1 MSQLNKYFKKE
12 LGLPL
17 IYHDY
22 ETYDWQSAKYGTI
35 VVDPKENNIG
45 IKLRYNV
52 DQRDPKDPFSTY
64 GPSWVALKIRGDETV
79 IVEESS
85 RMLVDKI
92 VYVKY
97 DMVEGKLYYTIN
109 GKSKVSDATRQNN
122 FVFEL
127 DKGEYIPG
135 NHHIKALIN
144 NTIECSPA
152 TRTLKELDSKHIVLN
167 STQLEQGCEIDVYYV
182 ERYDI
187 KNPVPRIFNQEAEPT
202 NPESGDFWIT
212 SHPSESMKQ
221 KLPLNIFIRYDYNSM
236 QLLVLI
242 KTISGSIIKINKNEV
257 EQVNQ
262 VVNRSWSTFRIP
274 IQYNEIFDLTVEGI
288 NDWYLNNSITKHIKT
303 TSKVDIALLKQEL
316 FKDTTTIYLQGD
328 PDCNFTIMSAV
339 DLSDIK
345 FTEYEAGKYKA
356 TLPRQ
361 LKSYFIDIVTRKA
374 DKLQTTI
381 KSILIRA
388 KDPVEIPLEI
398 TSKEIHLESLS
409 SQYANVTVTATY
421 DKEPHIVINSNYP
434 DGITLVN
441 KTSDTNKVYFNYRIN
456 LDNGQQYVSFI
467 ADDKKGNA
475 LSRVVSVRLPK
486 KKTKEIPQSYKFISG
501 ENITSNKGIL
511 GNGYYTLNGNKYIK
525 MYIVAL
531 ANSTLRLEN
540 LNEYNTAIIK
550 FIGRSTIDNQGY
562 RKYYYLIPCDPYFR
576 NQDGSLKDQ
585 TKYNLYI
592 PYIKFSVHI
601 EDPDAVDLD
610 YIASMPVYGIEESHL

>member
-1 MSQLNKYFKKE
+1 MSKLNDYFEKTI
-12 LGLPL
+12 GLPI

-22 ETYDWQSAKYGTI
+22 ETYDWNSAKFGTI

-152 TRTLKELDSKHIVLN
+152 TRTLKELDSKHIILN
-167 STQLEQGCEIDVYYV
+167 STQLEQGCEIDVYYI

-187 KNPVPRIFNQEAEPT
+187 KNPVPRIFNQETEPE

-221 KLPLNIFIRYDYNSM
+221 KLPLNLFVRYDYNSM
-236 QLLVLI
+236 QLLVLL
-242 KTISGSIIKINKNEV
+242 KTIIGSTIKINKDEV
-257 EQVNQ
+257 EHVNQ

-274 IQYNEIFDLTVEGI
+274 IQYNETFDVTVEGT
-288 NDWYLNNSITKHIKT
+288 NDWYLDNSVTKHIKT

-316 FKDTTTIYLQGD
+316 VKDTSTIYLQGD
-328 PDCNFTIMSAV
+328 SKCNFMIMSAV

-345 FTEYEAGKYKA
+345 FTEYEEGKYKA

-361 LKSYFIDIVTRKA
+361 LKSYFIDIVSRKA

-398 TSKEIHLESLS
+398 TNKEIKLESLS

-421 DKEPHIVINSNYP
+421 NKEPHMIINSNYP

-441 KTSDTNKVYFNYRIN
+441 KAINNDKVNFNYRIN
-456 LDNGQQYVSFI
+456 LDNGQQYLSFI
-467 ADDKKGNA
+467 ADDKNGNA

-486 KKTKEIPQSYKFISG
+486 RKTKNIPEEYGFIEKDTISG
-501 ENITSNKGIL
+501 AIPANK
-511 GNGYYTLNGNKYIK
+511 YYTLNGKKYVK
-525 MYIVAL
+525 MYIIAL
-531 ANSTLRLEN
+531 NNSTLRLEN
-540 LNEYNTAIIK
+540 LNEYNTATIK
-550 FIGRSTIDNQGY
+550 FIGRSTVNSYGY
-562 RKYYYLIPCDPYFR
+562 RKYNYLIPCDTIPR
-576 NQDGSLKDQ
+576 NLDGTPKDQ
-585 TKYNLYI
+585 TNWYLDT
-592 PYIKFSVHI
+592 PYVKFSVHI
-601 EDPDAVDLD
+601 EDPYAVDLN
-610 YIASMPVYGIEESHL
+610 YIVNSPILGSHL

>member
-1 MSQLNKYFKKE
+1 MSKLNKYFEKE

-187 KNPVPRIFNQEAEPT
+187 KNPVPRIFNQKAEPE

-242 KTISGSIIKINKNEV
+242 KTISGSTIKINKNEA

-274 IQYNEIFDLTVEGI
+274 IQYNEIFNLTVEGI
-288 NDWYLNNSITKHIKT
+288 NDWYLDNSITKHIVT
-303 TSKVDIALLKQEL
+303 TSKVDIALSKQTL
-316 FKDTTTIYLQGD
+316 TNDNTIIYLQGHAH
-328 PDCNFTIMSAV
+328 CNFNIISAV
-339 DLSDIK
+339 DTSDIK
-345 FTEYEAGKYKA
+345 FLEYEEGKYRVI
-356 TLPRQ
+356 LPRQ
-361 LKSYFIDIVTRKA
+361 LKSYFIDIVARKVN
-374 DKLQTTI
+374 KLQTTI

-398 TSKEIHLESLS
+398 TSKEIHLESLA

-421 DKEPHIVINSNYP
+421 HKEPHMVINSNYP

-441 KTSDTNKVYFNYRIN
+441 KVINNDKVNFNYHIN
-456 LDNGQQYVSFI
+456 LDNGQQYLSFI
-467 ADDKKGNA
+467 VDDKEGNA
-475 LSRVVSVRLPK
+475 LSRVISTRLPRK
-486 KKTKEIPQSYKFISG
+486 KIKEISEECDFIEANNYG
-501 ENITSNKGIL
+501 IIPANK
-511 GNGYYTLNGNKYIK
+511 YYILNGSKYVK
-525 MYIVAL
+525 MYVKAL
-531 ANSTLRLEN
+531 ANSTLKLQN
-540 LNEYNTAIIK
+540 LNEYNTATIK
-550 FIGRSTIDNQGY
+550 FIGRSVVDSHGC
-562 RKYYYLIPCDPYFR
+562 RKYNYLIPCDTIFR
-576 NQDGSLKDQ
+576 NSDGTPKDQ
-585 TKYNLYI
+585 STWNLSM
-592 PYIKFSVHI
+592 PYVKFNVHI

-610 YIASMPVYGIEESHL
+610 YVVNKSIIGDHI

>member
-1 MSQLNKYFKKE
+1 MSKLNDYFEKTI
-12 LGLPL
+12 GLPI

-22 ETYDWQSAKYGTI
+22 ETYDWNSAKFGTI

-79 IVEESS
+79 IVEEYS

-97 DMVEGKLYYTIN
+97 DMAEGKLYYTIN
-109 GKSKVSDATRQNN
+109 GKGKVSDATRQNN
-122 FVFEL
+122 FIFEL

-152 TRTLKELDSKHIVLN
+152 TKTLKELDSKHIVLN

-187 KNPVPRIFNQEAEPT
+187 KNPVPRIFNQEAEPE

-221 KLPLNIFIRYDYNSM
+221 KLPLNLFVRYDYNSM
-236 QLLVLI
+236 QLLVLL
-242 KTISGSIIKINKNEV
+242 KTIIGSTIKINKDEV
-257 EQVNQ
+257 EHVNQ

-274 IQYNEIFDLTVEGI
+274 IQYNEIFDVTVEGT
-288 NDWYLNNSITKHIKT
+288 NDWYLDNSVTKHIKT
-303 TSKVDIALLKQEL
+303 TSKVNIALLKQEL
-316 FKDTTTIYLQGD
+316 VKDTSTIYLQGD
-328 PDCNFTIMSAV
+328 SKCNFMIMSAV

-345 FTEYEAGKYKA
+345 FTEYEEGKYKA

-361 LKSYFIDIVTRKA
+361 LKSYFIDIIARKA
-374 DKLQTTI
+374 DKLQTAI
-381 KSILIRA
+381 KSILIKA

-421 DKEPHIVINSNYP
+421 NKEPHIIINSNYP

-441 KTSDTNKVYFNYRIN
+441 KVINNDKVNFNYRIN
-456 LDNGQQYVSFI
+456 LDSGQQYLSFI
-467 ADDKKGNA
+467 ADDKNGNA
-475 LSRVVSVRLPK
+475 LSRVVSTRLPK
-486 KKTKEIPQSYKFISG
+486 KKTKEIPQDYSFIEKDIASDS
-501 ENITSNKGIL
+501 IPANK
-511 GNGYYTLNGNKYIK
+511 YYILNGNKYVK
-525 MYIVAL
+525 MYVIAL
-531 ANSTLRLEN
+531 SNSTLRLEN
-540 LNEYNTAIIK
+540 LNEYNTANIK
-550 FIGRSTIDNQGY
+550 FIGRSIVDSNGC
-562 RKYYYLIPCDPYFR
+562 RKYNYLIPCDTLLR
-576 NQDGSLKDQ
+576 NSDGTPADQ
-585 TKYNLYI
+585 TNWYLDT
-592 PYIKFSVHI
+592 PYVKFSVHI
-601 EDPDAVDLD
+601 EDPDAVDLN
-610 YIASMPVYGIEESHL
+610 YIVNSPILGSHL

>member
-1 MSQLNKYFKKE
+1 MSELNKYFEKE

-187 KNPVPRIFNQEAEPT
+187 KNPVPRIFNQEAKPE

-212 SHPSESMKQ
+212 SYPSESMKQ

-242 KTISGSIIKINKNEV
+242 KTISGSTIKISKNKA

-274 IQYNEIFDLTVEGI
+274 IQYNETFDLTVEGI
-288 NDWYLNNSITKHIKT
+288 NDWYLNNSITKSIKT

-316 FKDTTTIYLQGD
+316 IKDTTTIYLQGD

-345 FTEYEAGKYKA
+345 FAEYEEGKYKV

-361 LKSYFIDIVTRKA
+361 LKSYFIDIVSRKA

-398 TSKEIHLESLS
+398 TSKEIHLESLIN
-409 SQYANVTVTATY
+409 QYANVTVTATY
-421 DKEPHIVINSNYP
+421 DKEPHMVINSNYP

-441 KTSDTNKVYFNYRIN
+441 KVINNDKVNFNYRIN
-456 LDNGQQYVSFI
+456 LDNGQQYLSFI
-467 ADDKKGNA
+467 ADDKNGNA
-475 LSRVVSVRLPK
+475 LSRVISTRLPK
-486 KKTKEIPQSYKFISG
+486 KKTKEIPQDYSFIEKDIASG
-501 ENITSNKGIL
+501 SIPTNK
-511 GNGYYTLNGNKYIK
+511 YYILNGNKYVK
-525 MYIVAL
+525 MYVIAL
-531 ANSTLRLEN
+531 SNSTLRLEN
-540 LNEYNTAIIK
+540 LNEYNTANIK
-550 FIGRSTIDNQGY
+550 FIGRSIVDSNGY
-562 RKYYYLIPCDPYFR
+562 RKYNYLIPCDTISR
-576 NQDGSLKDQ
+576 NPDGTPQDQ
-585 TKYNLYI
+585 TNFYLDT
-592 PYIKFSVHI
+592 PYVKFSVHI

-610 YIASMPVYGIEESHL
+610 YVAISSILGSHL

>member
-1 MSQLNKYFKKE
+1 MSKLNKYFEKE

-35 VVDPKENNIG
+35 IVDPKENNIG

-109 GKSKVSDATRQNN
+109 GKDKVSDATRQNN

-187 KNPVPRIFNQEAEPT
+187 KNPVPRIFNQEVEPE

-236 QLLVLI
+236 QLLVLL
-242 KTISGSIIKINKNEV
+242 KTIIGSTIKINKDEV
-257 EQVNQ
+257 EHVNQ

-274 IQYNEIFDLTVEGI
+274 IQYNEIFDLTVEGA
-288 NDWYLNNSITKHIKT
+288 NDWYLDNSVTKHIKT
-303 TSKVDIALLKQEL
+303 TSKVDIALSRQTLTN
-316 FKDTTTIYLQGD
+316 DNTIMYLQGD
-328 PDCNFTIMSAV
+328 AQCNFNIMSAI
-339 DLSDIK
+339 DTSDIK
-345 FTEYEAGKYKA
+345 FLEYEEGKYRVI
-356 TLPRQ
+356 LPRQ
-361 LKSYFIDIVTRKA
+361 LKSYFIDIVARKVN
-374 DKLQTTI
+374 KLQTTI

-398 TSKEIHLESLS
+398 TNKEAHFESLS

-421 DKEPHIVINSNYP
+421 DKEPHMVINSNYP

-441 KTSDTNKVYFNYRIN
+441 KVINNDKVNFNYRIN
-456 LDNGQQYVSFI
+456 LDSGQQYLSFI
-467 ADDKKGNA
+467 ADDKNGNA
-475 LSRVVSVRLPK
+475 LSRVVSTRLPK
-486 KKTKEIPQSYKFISG
+486 RKTKQISQEYDFIEKETASGTIPA
-501 ENITSNKGIL
+501 NK
-511 GNGYYTLNGNKYIK
+511 YYILNGNKYVK
-525 MYIVAL
+525 MYVVAL
-531 ANSTLRLEN
+531 ANSTLKLQN
-540 LNEYNTAIIK
+540 LNEYNTATIK
-550 FIGRSTIDNQGY
+550 FIGRSTVNSNGY
-562 RKYYYLIPCDPYFR
+562 RKYNYLIPCDTILRNSNGAPIDPTNFYLDTPYV
-576 NQDGSLKDQ
+576 
-585 TKYNLYI
+585 
-592 PYIKFSVHI
+592 KFSVHI

-610 YIASMPVYGIEESHL
+610 YIVNSPLLGSHL

>member
-1 MSQLNKYFKKE
+1 MSQLNKYFEKE

-52 DQRDPKDPFSTY
+52 DQRDLKDPFSTY

-127 DKGEYIPG
+127 DKGKYIPG

-144 NTIECSPA
+144 NTIECSSA
-152 TRTLKELDSKHIVLN
+152 TRTLKELDSKHIILN
-167 STQLEQGCEIDVYYV
+167 STQLEQGCEIDVYYI

-187 KNPVPRIFNQEAEPT
+187 KNLVPRIFNQEAEPE

-221 KLPLNIFIRYDYNSM
+221 KLPLNLFVRYDYNSM
-236 QLLVLI
+236 QLLVLL
-242 KTISGSIIKINKNEV
+242 KTIIGSTIKINKNEV
-257 EQVNQ
+257 EHVNQ

-274 IQYNEIFDLTVEGI
+274 IQYNETFDLTVEGI
-288 NDWYLNNSITKHIKT
+288 NDWYLNNSITKSIKT

-316 FKDTTTIYLQGD
+316 VKDTSTIYLQGD
-328 PDCNFTIMSAV
+328 SKCNFMIMSAV

-345 FTEYEAGKYKA
+345 FTEYEEGKYKA

-361 LKSYFIDIVTRKA
+361 LKSYFIDIVARKA

-398 TSKEIHLESLS
+398 TNKEIKLESLT
-409 SQYANVTVTATY
+409 SQYANITVTATY
-421 DKEPHIVINSNYP
+421 DKEPHIIVNSNYP

-441 KTSDTNKVYFNYRIN
+441 KAINNDKVNFNYRIN
-456 LDNGQQYVSFI
+456 LDNGQQYISFI
-467 ADDKKGNA
+467 ADDKNGNA

-486 KKTKEIPQSYKFISG
+486 RKTKNIPEEYGFI
-501 ENITSNKGIL
+501 EKDTTSSTIPANK
-511 GNGYYTLNGNKYIK
+511 YYTLNGKKYVK
-525 MYIVAL
+525 MYIIAL
-531 ANSTLRLEN
+531 NNSTLRLEN
-540 LNEYNTAIIK
+540 LNEYNTATIK
-550 FIGRSTIDNQGY
+550 FIGRSTVNSYGY
-562 RKYYYLIPCDPYFR
+562 RKYNYLIPCDTIFR
-576 NQDGSLKDQ
+576 NSDGTPKDQ
-585 TKYNLYI
+585 STWNLSM
-592 PYIKFSVHI
+592 PYVKFNVHI

-610 YIASMPVYGIEESHL
+610 YVVNKSIIGDYI

>member
-1 MSQLNKYFKKE
+1 MSELNKYFEKE

-17 IYHDY
+17 TYHNY

-64 GPSWVALKIRGDETV
+64 GPSWVALKIHGDGTV

-109 GKSKVSDATRQNN
+109 GKDKVSDATRQNN

-167 STQLEQGCEIDVYYV
+167 STQLEQGCEIDVYYI

-187 KNPVPRIFNQEAEPT
+187 KNPVPRIFNQEVEPE

-242 KTISGSIIKINKNEV
+242 KTISGSTIKINKNEA

-288 NDWYLNNSITKHIKT
+288 NDWYLDNSVTKHIVT
-303 TSKVDIALLKQEL
+303 TSKVDIALSKQTL
-316 FKDTTTIYLQGD
+316 TNDNTIIYLQGD
-328 PDCNFTIMSAV
+328 AHCNFNIISAV
-339 DLSDIK
+339 DTSDIK
-345 FTEYEAGKYKA
+345 FLEYEEGEYRVI
-356 TLPRQ
+356 LPRQ
-361 LKSYFIDIVTRKA
+361 LKSYFIDIVARKVN
-374 DKLQTTI
+374 KLQTTI

-421 DKEPHIVINSNYP
+421 DKEPHIMVNSNYP

-441 KTSDTNKVYFNYRIN
+441 KAINNDKVNFNYRIN
-456 LDNGQQYVSFI
+456 LDNGQQYLSFI
-467 ADDKKGNA
+467 VDDKEGNA
-475 LSRVVSVRLPK
+475 LSRVISTRLPK
-486 KKTKEIPQSYKFISG
+486 KKTKKIPQDYSFIEKDIASG
-501 ENITSNKGIL
+501 SIPANK
-511 GNGYYTLNGNKYIK
+511 YYILNGNKYVK
-525 MYIVAL
+525 MYVIAL
-531 ANSTLRLEN
+531 NNSTLRLEN
-540 LNEYNTAIIK
+540 LNEYNTANIK
-550 FIGRSTIDNQGY
+550 FIGRSIVDSNGY
-562 RKYYYLIPCDPYFR
+562 RKYNYLIPCDTISR
-576 NQDGSLKDQ
+576 NPDGTPQDQ
-585 TKYNLYI
+585 TNFYLDT
-592 PYIKFSVHI
+592 PYVKFSVHI

-610 YIASMPVYGIEESHL
+610 YVAISSILGSHL

>member
-109 GKSKVSDATRQNN
+109 GKDKVSDATRQNN

-187 KNPVPRIFNQEAEPT
+187 KNPVPRIFNQEAEPE

-236 QLLVLI
+236 QLLALI
-242 KTISGSIIKINKNEV
+242 KTIPGSIIKINKGAAEY
-257 EQVNQ
+257 VNQ
-262 VVNRSWSTFRIP
+262 IVNRSWSTFRIP
-274 IQYNEIFDLTVEGI
+274 IQYNETFDVTVEGT
-288 NDWYLNNSITKHIKT
+288 NDWYLDNSITKHIVT

-316 FKDTTTIYLQGD
+316 IKDTTTIYLQGD
-328 PDCNFTIMSAV
+328 SKCNFTIMSAV

-345 FTEYEAGKYKA
+345 FTEYEEGKYKA
-356 TLPRQ
+356 VLPRQ
-361 LKSYFIDIVTRKA
+361 LKSYFIDIVARKA

-381 KSILIRA
+381 KNVLVRA

-398 TSKEIHLESLS
+398 TTKEIKLESLS

-421 DKEPHIVINSNYP
+421 NKEPHMIINSNYP

-441 KTSDTNKVYFNYRIN
+441 KAINNDKVNFNYRIN
-456 LDNGQQYVSFI
+456 LDNGQQYLSFI
-467 ADDKKGNA
+467 ADDKNGNA

-486 KKTKEIPQSYKFISG
+486 RKTKNIPEEYGFIEKDIASG
-501 ENITSNKGIL
+501 SIPANK
-511 GNGYYTLNGNKYIK
+511 YYILNGNKYVK
-525 MYIVAL
+525 MYVIAL
-531 ANSTLRLEN
+531 NNSTLRLEN
-540 LNEYNTAIIK
+540 LNEYNTTTIK
-550 FIGRSTIDNQGY
+550 FIGRSAIDNQGY

-576 NQDGSLKDQ
+576 NQNGSLKDQ
-585 TKYNLYI
+585 TKYNLYT

>member
-1 MSQLNKYFKKE
+1 MSKLNDYFEKTI
-12 LGLPL
+12 GLPI

-22 ETYDWQSAKYGTI
+22 ETYDWNSAKYGTI

-109 GKSKVSDATRQNN
+109 GKSKVSNVTRQNN

-127 DKGEYIPG
+127 DKGEYIPS
-135 NHHIKALIN
+135 NYHIKALIN

-152 TRTLKELDSKHIVLN
+152 TKTLKELDSKHIVLN
-167 STQLEQGCEIDVYYV
+167 STQLEQGCEIDVYYI

-187 KNPVPRIFNQEAEPT
+187 KNPVPRIFNQETEPE

-221 KLPLNIFIRYDYNSM
+221 KLPLNLFVRYDYNSM
-236 QLLVLI
+236 QLLVLL
-242 KTISGSIIKINKNEV
+242 KTIIGSTIKINKDEV
-257 EQVNQ
+257 EHVNQ

-274 IQYNEIFDLTVEGI
+274 IQYNETFDVTVEGT
-288 NDWYLNNSITKHIKT
+288 NDWYLDNSVTKHIKT

-316 FKDTTTIYLQGD
+316 VKDTSTIYLQGD
-328 PDCNFTIMSAV
+328 SKCNFMIMSAV

-345 FTEYEAGKYKA
+345 FTEYEEGKYKA

-361 LKSYFIDIVTRKA
+361 LKSYFIDIVSRKA

-421 DKEPHIVINSNYP
+421 DKEPHMVINSNYP

-441 KTSDTNKVYFNYRIN
+441 KVINNDKVNFNYRIN
-456 LDNGQQYVSFI
+456 LDNGHQYLSFI
-467 ADDKKGNA
+467 ADDKNGNA

-486 KKTKEIPQSYKFISG
+486 RKTKNISEEYGFIEKDTTSGAIPA
-501 ENITSNKGIL
+501 NK
-511 GNGYYTLNGNKYIK
+511 YYTLNGKKYVK
-525 MYIVAL
+525 MYIIAL
-531 ANSTLRLEN
+531 NNSTLRLEN
-540 LNEYNTAIIK
+540 LNEYNTATIK
-550 FIGRSTIDNQGY
+550 FIGRSTVNSYGY
-562 RKYYYLIPCDPYFR
+562 RKYNYLIPCDTIPR
-576 NQDGSLKDQ
+576 NLDGTPQDQ
-585 TKYNLYI
+585 TNWYLDT
-592 PYIKFSVHI
+592 PYVKFSVHI
-601 EDPDAVDLD
+601 EDPDAVDLN
-610 YIASMPVYGIEESHL
+610 YIVNSPILWSHL

>member
-1 MSQLNKYFKKE
+1 MSKLNDYFEKTI
-12 LGLPL
+12 GLPI

-22 ETYDWQSAKYGTI
+22 ETYDWNSAKFGTI

-167 STQLEQGCEIDVYYV
+167 STQLEQGCEIDVYYI

-187 KNPVPRIFNQEAEPT
+187 KNPVPRIFNQETEPE

-221 KLPLNIFIRYDYNSM
+221 KLPLNLFVRYDYNSM
-236 QLLVLI
+236 QLLVLL
-242 KTISGSIIKINKNEV
+242 KTIIGSTIKINKDEV
-257 EQVNQ
+257 EHVNQ

-274 IQYNEIFDLTVEGI
+274 IQYNETFDVTVEGT
-288 NDWYLNNSITKHIKT
+288 NDWYLDNSVTKHIKT

-316 FKDTTTIYLQGD
+316 VKDTSTIYLQGD
-328 PDCNFTIMSAV
+328 SKCNFMIMSAI

-345 FTEYEAGKYKA
+345 FTEYEEGKYKA

-361 LKSYFIDIVTRKA
+361 LKSYFIDIVSRKA

-398 TSKEIHLESLS
+398 TNKEIKLESLS

-421 DKEPHIVINSNYP
+421 NKEPHMIINSNYP

-441 KTSDTNKVYFNYRIN
+441 KAINNDKVNFNYRIN
-456 LDNGQQYVSFI
+456 LDNGQQYLSFI
-467 ADDKKGNA
+467 ADDKNGNA

-486 KKTKEIPQSYKFISG
+486 RKTKNIPEEYGFIEKDTISG
-501 ENITSNKGIL
+501 AIPANK
-511 GNGYYTLNGNKYIK
+511 YYTLNGKKYVK
-525 MYIVAL
+525 MYIIAL
-531 ANSTLRLEN
+531 NNSTLRLEN
-540 LNEYNTAIIK
+540 LNEYNTATIK
-550 FIGRSTIDNQGY
+550 FIGRSTVNSYGY
-562 RKYYYLIPCDPYFR
+562 RKYNYLIPCDTIPR
-576 NQDGSLKDQ
+576 NLDGTPQDQ
-585 TKYNLYI
+585 TNWYLDT
-592 PYIKFSVHI
+592 PYVKFSVHI
-601 EDPDAVDLD
+601 EDPDAVDLN
-610 YIASMPVYGIEESHL
+610 YIVNSPILGSHL

>member
-1 MSQLNKYFKKE
+1 MSKLNDYFEKTI
-12 LGLPL
+12 GLPI

-22 ETYDWQSAKYGTI
+22 ETYDWNSAKYGTI

-64 GPSWVALKIRGDETV
+64 GPSWVALKIRGDETI

-109 GKSKVSDATRQNN
+109 GKSKVSNATRQNN

-135 NHHIKALIN
+135 NYHIKALIN

-152 TRTLKELDSKHIVLN
+152 TKTLKELDSKHIVLN
-167 STQLEQGCEIDVYYV
+167 STQLEQGCEIDVYYI

-187 KNPVPRIFNQEAEPT
+187 KNPVPRIFNQEAEPE

-212 SHPSESMKQ
+212 SHPSESIKQ
-221 KLPLNIFIRYDYNSM
+221 KLPLNLFVRYDYNSM
-236 QLLVLI
+236 QLLVLL
-242 KTISGSIIKINKNEV
+242 KTIIGSTIKINKDEV
-257 EQVNQ
+257 EHVNQ

-274 IQYNEIFDLTVEGI
+274 IQYNETFDVTVEGT
-288 NDWYLNNSITKHIKT
+288 NDWYLDNSVTKHIKT

-316 FKDTTTIYLQGD
+316 VKDTSTIYLQGD
-328 PDCNFTIMSAV
+328 SKCNFMIMSAV

-345 FTEYEAGKYKA
+345 FTEYEEGKYKA

-361 LKSYFIDIVTRKA
+361 LKSYFIDIVSRKA

-398 TSKEIHLESLS
+398 TNKEIKLESLS

-421 DKEPHIVINSNYP
+421 DKEPHMVINSNYP

-441 KTSDTNKVYFNYRIN
+441 KTINNNKANFNYRIN
-456 LDNGQQYVSFI
+456 LDNGMQYLSFI
-467 ADDKKGNA
+467 ADDKEGNA

-486 KKTKEIPQSYKFISG
+486 RKNKNIPEEYGFI
-501 ENITSNKGIL
+501 EKDITSGAIPANK
-511 GNGYYTLNGNKYIK
+511 YYTLNGKKYVK
-525 MYIVAL
+525 MYIIAL
-531 ANSTLRLEN
+531 NNSMLRLEN
-540 LNEYNTAIIK
+540 LNEYNTATIK
-550 FIGRSTIDNQGY
+550 FIGRSTVNSYGY
-562 RKYYYLIPCDPYFR
+562 RKYNYLIPCDTIPR
-576 NQDGSLKDQ
+576 NLDGTPQDQ
-585 TKYNLYI
+585 TNWYLDT
-592 PYIKFSVHI
+592 PYVKFSVHI
-601 EDPDAVDLD
+601 EDPDAVDLN
-610 YIASMPVYGIEESHL
+610 YIVNSPILGSHL

>member
-1 MSQLNKYFKKE
+1 MSKLNDYFEKTI
-12 LGLPL
+12 GLPI

-22 ETYDWQSAKYGTI
+22 ETYDWNSAKFGTI

-167 STQLEQGCEIDVYYV
+167 STQLEQGCEINVYYI

-187 KNPVPRIFNQEAEPT
+187 KNPVPRIFNQEAEPE

-221 KLPLNIFIRYDYNSM
+221 KLPLNLFVRYDYNSM
-236 QLLVLI
+236 QLLVLL
-242 KTISGSIIKINKNEV
+242 KTIIGSTIKINKDEV
-257 EQVNQ
+257 EHVNQ

-274 IQYNEIFDLTVEGI
+274 IQYNETFDITVEST
-288 NDWYLNNSITKHIKT
+288 NDWYLDNSVTKHIKT

-316 FKDTTTIYLQGD
+316 SKDATTIYLQGD
-328 PDCNFTIMSAV
+328 SKCNFMIMSAV

-345 FTEYEAGKYKA
+345 FAEYEEGKYKA

-361 LKSYFIDIVTRKA
+361 LKSYFIDIVSRKA

-398 TSKEIHLESLS
+398 TNKEIKLESLA
-409 SQYANVTVTATY
+409 SQYANITVTATY
-421 DKEPHIVINSNYP
+421 NKEPHMIINSNYP

-441 KTSDTNKVYFNYRIN
+441 KAINNDKVNFNYRIN
-456 LDNGQQYVSFI
+456 LDNGQQYLSFI
-467 ADDKKGNA
+467 ADDKNGNA

-486 KKTKEIPQSYKFISG
+486 RKTKNIPEEYGFIEKDTTSG
-501 ENITSNKGIL
+501 AISANK
-511 GNGYYTLNGNKYIK
+511 YYTLNGKKYVK
-525 MYIVAL
+525 MYIIAL
-531 ANSTLRLEN
+531 NNSTLRLEN
-540 LNEYNTAIIK
+540 LNEYNTATIK
-550 FIGRSTIDNQGY
+550 FIGRSTVNSYGY
-562 RKYYYLIPCDPYFR
+562 RKYNYLIPCDTIPR
-576 NQDGSLKDQ
+576 NLDGTPQDQ
-585 TKYNLYI
+585 TNWYLDT
-592 PYIKFSVHI
+592 PYVKFSVHI
-601 EDPDAVDLD
+601 EDPDAVDLN
-610 YIASMPVYGIEESHL
+610 YIVNSPILWSHL

>member
-1 MSQLNKYFKKE
+1 MSKLNDYFEKTI
-12 LGLPL
+12 GLPI

-22 ETYDWQSAKYGTI
+22 ETYDWNSAKYGTI

-52 DQRDPKDPFSTY
+52 DQRDLKDPFSTY
-64 GPSWVALKIRGDETV
+64 GPSWIALKIRGDETI

-167 STQLEQGCEIDVYYV
+167 STQLEQGCEIDVYYI

-187 KNPVPRIFNQEAEPT
+187 KNPVPRIFNQEAEPE

-221 KLPLNIFIRYDYNSM
+221 KLPLNLFVRYDYNSM
-236 QLLVLI
+236 QLLVLL
-242 KTISGSIIKINKNEV
+242 KTIIGSTIKINKDEI
-257 EQVNQ
+257 EHVNQ

-274 IQYNEIFDLTVEGI
+274 IQYNETFDVTVEGT
-288 NDWYLNNSITKHIKT
+288 NDWYLDNSVTKHIKT

-316 FKDTTTIYLQGD
+316 VKDTSTIYLQGD
-328 PDCNFTIMSAV
+328 SKCNFTIMSAV
-339 DLSDIK
+339 DLSNIK

-361 LKSYFIDIVTRKA
+361 LKSYFIDIVARKA

-398 TSKEIHLESLS
+398 TNKEIKLESLS

-421 DKEPHIVINSNYP
+421 DKEPHMVINSNYP

-441 KTSDTNKVYFNYRIN
+441 KTINNNKANFNYRIN
-456 LDNGQQYVSFI
+456 LDNGQQYLSFI
-467 ADDKKGNA
+467 ADDKNGNA

-486 KKTKEIPQSYKFISG
+486 RKTKNIPEEYGFIEKDTTSG
-501 ENITSNKGIL
+501 VIPANK
-511 GNGYYTLNGNKYIK
+511 YYTLNGKKYVK
-525 MYIVAL
+525 MYIIAL
-531 ANSTLRLEN
+531 NNSTLRLEN
-540 LNEYNTAIIK
+540 LNEYNTATIK
-550 FIGRSTIDNQGY
+550 FIGRSTVNSYGY
-562 RKYYYLIPCDPYFR
+562 RKYNYLIPCDTIPR
-576 NQDGSLKDQ
+576 NLDGTPQDQ
-585 TKYNLYI
+585 TNWYLDT
-592 PYIKFSVHI
+592 PYVKFSVHI
-601 EDPDAVDLD
+601 EDPDAVDLN
-610 YIASMPVYGIEESHL
+610 YIVNSPILGSHL

>member
-1 MSQLNKYFKKE
+1 MSKLNKYFEKE

-64 GPSWVALKIRGDETV
+64 GPSWVALKIRSDETV

-97 DMVEGKLYYTIN
+97 DMIEGKLYYTIN
-109 GKSKVSDATRQNN
+109 GKNKVSDATRQNN

-167 STQLEQGCEIDVYYV
+167 STQLEQGCEIDVYYI

-187 KNPVPRIFNQEAEPT
+187 KNPVPRIFNQEAEPE
-202 NPESGDFWIT
+202 NPESGDFWIM

-221 KLPLNIFIRYDYNSM
+221 KLPLNLFVRYDYNSM
-236 QLLVLI
+236 QLLVLL
-242 KTISGSIIKINKNEV
+242 KTIIGSTIKINKDEV
-257 EQVNQ
+257 EHVNQ

-274 IQYNEIFDLTVEGI
+274 IQYNETFDLTVEGI
-288 NDWYLNNSITKHIKT
+288 NDWYLNNSITKSIKT

-316 FKDTTTIYLQGD
+316 SKDATTIYLQGD
-328 PDCNFTIMSAV
+328 SKCNFMIMSAV

-345 FTEYEAGKYKA
+345 FTEYEEGKYKA

-361 LKSYFIDIVTRKA
+361 LKSYFIDIVSRKA
-374 DKLQTTI
+374 DKLQTAI

-398 TSKEIHLESLS
+398 TNKEIKLESLS

-421 DKEPHIVINSNYP
+421 NKEPHMIINSNYP
-434 DGITLVN
+434 DGIALVN
-441 KTSDTNKVYFNYRIN
+441 KVINNDKVNFNYRIN
-456 LDNGQQYVSFI
+456 LDNGQQYLSFI
-467 ADDKKGNA
+467 ADDKNGNA

-486 KKTKEIPQSYKFISG
+486 RKTKNIPEEYGFIEKDTTSG
-501 ENITSNKGIL
+501 AIPANK
-511 GNGYYTLNGNKYIK
+511 YYTLNGKKYVK
-525 MYIVAL
+525 MYVIAL
-531 ANSTLRLEN
+531 NNSTLRLEN
-540 LNEYNTAIIK
+540 LNEYNTANIK
-550 FIGRSTIDNQGY
+550 FIGRSIVNSNGY
-562 RKYYYLIPCDPYFR
+562 RKYNYLIPCDTISR
-576 NQDGSLKDQ
+576 NPDGTPQDQ
-585 TKYNLYI
+585 TNFYLDT
-592 PYIKFSVHI
+592 PYVKFSVHI
-601 EDPDAVDLD
+601 EDSDAVDLD
-610 YIASMPVYGIEESHL
+610 YVAISSILGSYL

>member
-1 MSQLNKYFKKE
+1 MSKLNDYFEKTI
-12 LGLPL
+12 GLPI

-22 ETYDWQSAKYGTI
+22 ETYDWNSAKFGTI

-92 VYVKY
+92 VYIKY

-167 STQLEQGCEIDVYYV
+167 STQLEQGCEIDVYYI

-187 KNPVPRIFNQEAEPT
+187 KNPVPRIFNQEAEPE
-202 NPESGDFWIT
+202 NPESGDFWIM

-221 KLPLNIFIRYDYNSM
+221 KLPLNLFVRYDYNSM
-236 QLLVLI
+236 QLLVLL
-242 KTISGSIIKINKNEV
+242 KTIIGSTIKINKDEV
-257 EQVNQ
+257 EYVNQ

-274 IQYNEIFDLTVEGI
+274 IQYNETFDVTVEGT
-288 NDWYLNNSITKHIKT
+288 NDWYLDNSVTKHIKT

-316 FKDTTTIYLQGD
+316 VKDTSTIYLQGD
-328 PDCNFTIMSAV
+328 PKCNFMIMSAV

-345 FTEYEAGKYKA
+345 FTEYEEGKYKA

-361 LKSYFIDIVTRKA
+361 LKSYFVDIVARKA
-374 DKLQTTI
+374 DKLQTAI

-398 TSKEIHLESLS
+398 TSKEIKLESLS

-421 DKEPHIVINSNYP
+421 NKEPHMIINSNYP
-434 DGITLVN
+434 DGIILVN
-441 KTSDTNKVYFNYRIN
+441 KVINNNKANFNYRIN
-456 LDNGQQYVSFI
+456 LDNGMQYLSFI
-467 ADDKKGNA
+467 ADDKEGNA

-486 KKTKEIPQSYKFISG
+486 RKTKNISEEYGFIEKDTTSGAIPA
-501 ENITSNKGIL
+501 NK
-511 GNGYYTLNGNKYIK
+511 YYTLNGKKYVK
-525 MYIVAL
+525 MYIIAL
-531 ANSTLRLEN
+531 NNSTLRLEN
-540 LNEYNTAIIK
+540 LNEYNTATIK
-550 FIGRSTIDNQGY
+550 FIGRSTVNSYGY
-562 RKYYYLIPCDPYFR
+562 RKYNYLIPCDTIPR
-576 NQDGSLKDQ
+576 NLDGTPQDQ
-585 TKYNLYI
+585 TNWYLDT
-592 PYIKFSVHI
+592 PYVKFSVHI
-601 EDPDAVDLD
+601 EDPDAVDLN
-610 YIASMPVYGIEESHL
+610 YIVNSPILGSHL

>member
-1 MSQLNKYFKKE
+1 MSKLNKYFEKE

-52 DQRDPKDPFSTY
+52 DQRDPKDPFSMY

-92 VYVKY
+92 VYIKY
-97 DMVEGKLYYTIN
+97 DMIEGKLYYTIN

-167 STQLEQGCEIDVYYV
+167 ATQLEQGCEIDVYYV

-187 KNPVPRIFNQEAEPT
+187 KNPVPRIFNQEAEPE

-236 QLLVLI
+236 QLLVLL
-242 KTISGSIIKINKNEV
+242 KTIPGSTIKISKNEA
-257 EQVNQ
+257 EHVNQ
-262 VVNRSWSTFRIP
+262 TVNRSWSTFRIP
-274 IQYNEIFDLTVEGI
+274 IAYNETFDLIVEGT
-288 NDWYLNNSITKHIKT
+288 NDWYLDNSVTKHIVT

-316 FKDTTTIYLQGD
+316 VKDTSTIYLQGD
-328 PDCNFTIMSAV
+328 PKCNFTIVSAV

-345 FTEYEAGKYKA
+345 FTEYEECKYKA
-356 TLPRQ
+356 VLPRQ
-361 LKSYFIDIVTRKA
+361 LKSYFIDIVARKA
-374 DKLQTTI
+374 DKLQTAI

-409 SQYANVTVTATY
+409 SQYANVIVTATY
-421 DKEPHIVINSNYP
+421 DKEPHMIINSNYP

-441 KTSDTNKVYFNYRIN
+441 KVINNDKVNFNYRIN
-456 LDNGQQYVSFI
+456 LDNGQQYLSFI
-467 ADDKKGNA
+467 ADDKNGNA

-486 KKTKEIPQSYKFISG
+486 RKTKNIPEDYSFIEKDIASG
-501 ENITSNKGIL
+501 SIPANK
-511 GNGYYTLNGNKYIK
+511 YYILNGNKYVK
-525 MYIVAL
+525 MYVIAL
-531 ANSTLRLEN
+531 SNSTLRLEN
-540 LNEYNTAIIK
+540 LNEYNTANIK
-550 FIGRSTIDNQGY
+550 FIGRSIVDSNGY
-562 RKYYYLIPCDPYFR
+562 RKYNYLIPCDTIFR
-576 NQDGSLKDQ
+576 NSDGTLQDQ
-585 TKYNLYI
+585 TNWHLDT
-592 PYIKFSVHI
+592 PYVKFSVHI

-610 YIASMPVYGIEESHL
+610 YVAISSILGSHL

>member
-1 MSQLNKYFKKE
+1 MSKLNKYFEKE

-64 GPSWVALKIRGDETV
+64 GPSWVALKIRGDKTV

-152 TRTLKELDSKHIVLN
+152 TQTLKELDSKHIVLN
-167 STQLEQGCEIDVYYV
+167 STQLEQGCEIDVYYI

-187 KNPVPRIFNQEAEPT
+187 KNPVPRIFNQEVEPE

-212 SHPSESMKQ
+212 NHPSESMKQ
-221 KLPLNIFIRYDYNSM
+221 KLPLNLFVRYDYNSM

-242 KTISGSIIKINKNEV
+242 KTISGSTIKINKNEV
-257 EQVNQ
+257 EHVNQ

-288 NDWYLNNSITKHIKT
+288 NDWYLDNSVTKHIVT

-316 FKDTTTIYLQGD
+316 VKDTSTICLQGD
-328 PDCNFTIMSAV
+328 PKCNFTIMSAV

-345 FTEYEAGKYKA
+345 FTEYEEGKYKA

-361 LKSYFIDIVTRKA
+361 LKSYFIDIVSRKA

-398 TSKEIHLESLS
+398 TSKEIHFESLS

-421 DKEPHIVINSNYP
+421 NKEPHMVINSNYP

-441 KTSDTNKVYFNYRIN
+441 KTINNDKVNFNYRIN
-456 LDNGQQYVSFI
+456 LDSGQQYLSFI
-467 ADDKKGNA
+467 ADDKEGNA
-475 LSRVVSVRLPK
+475 LSRVISTRLPK
-486 KKTKEIPQSYKFISG
+486 KKTKQISDGYDFIEKETASGTIPA
-501 ENITSNKGIL
+501 NK
-511 GNGYYTLNGNKYIK
+511 YYILNGNKYVK
-525 MYIVAL
+525 MYVVAL
-531 ANSTLRLEN
+531 ANSTLKLQN
-540 LNEYNTAIIK
+540 LNEYNTATIK
-550 FIGRSTIDNQGY
+550 FIGRSTVNSNGY
-562 RKYYYLIPCDPYFR
+562 RKYNYLIPCDTILRNSNGTPIDPTNFYLDTPYV
-576 NQDGSLKDQ
+576 
-585 TKYNLYI
+585 
-592 PYIKFSVHI
+592 KFSVHI

-610 YIASMPVYGIEESHL
+610 YIVNSPLLGSHL

>member
-1 MSQLNKYFKKE
+1 MSKLNKYFEKE

-97 DMVEGKLYYTIN
+97 DMAEGKLYYTIN
-109 GKSKVSDATRQNN
+109 GKDKVSDATRQNN

-127 DKGEYIPG
+127 DKSEYIPG

-187 KNPVPRIFNQEAEPT
+187 KNPVPRIFNQEAEPE

-242 KTISGSIIKINKNEV
+242 KTISGSTIKINKGAAEY
-257 EQVNQ
+257 VNQ

-274 IQYNEIFDLTVEGI
+274 IQYNETFDVTVEGT
-288 NDWYLNNSITKHIKT
+288 NDWYLDNSVTKHIVT
-303 TSKVDIALLKQEL
+303 TSKVDIALSKQTL
-316 FKDTTTIYLQGD
+316 TNDNTIIYLQGD
-328 PDCNFTIMSAV
+328 AHCNFNIISAV
-339 DLSDIK
+339 DTSDIK
-345 FTEYEAGKYKA
+345 FLEYEEGKYKVI
-356 TLPRQ
+356 LPRQ
-361 LKSYFIDIVTRKA
+361 LKSYFIDIVARKVN
-374 DKLQTTI
+374 KLQTAI

-421 DKEPHIVINSNYP
+421 NKEPHMVINSNYP

-441 KTSDTNKVYFNYRIN
+441 KAINNNKVNFNYRIN
-456 LDNGQQYVSFI
+456 LDNGQQYLSFI
-467 ADDKKGNA
+467 ADDKNGNA

-486 KKTKEIPQSYKFISG
+486 RKTKNIPEEYGFIEKDTTSG
-501 ENITSNKGIL
+501 AIPANK
-511 GNGYYTLNGNKYIK
+511 YYTLNGKKYIK
-525 MYIVAL
+525 MYIIAL
-531 ANSTLRLEN
+531 NNSTLRLEN
-540 LNEYNTAIIK
+540 LNEYNTATIK
-550 FIGRSTIDNQGY
+550 FIGRSTVNSYGY
-562 RKYYYLIPCDPYFR
+562 RKYNYLIPCDTIPR
-576 NQDGSLKDQ
+576 NLDGTPQDQ
-585 TKYNLYI
+585 TNWYLDT
-592 PYIKFSVHI
+592 PYVKFSVHI
-601 EDPDAVDLD
+601 EDADAVDLN
-610 YIASMPVYGIEESHL
+610 YIVNSPILGSHL

>member
-1 MSQLNKYFKKE
+1 MSKLNDYFEKTI
-12 LGLPL
+12 GLPI

-22 ETYDWQSAKYGTI
+22 ETYDWNSAKFGTI

-109 GKSKVSDATRQNN
+109 GKSKVSNATRQNN

-135 NHHIKALIN
+135 NYHIKALIN

-167 STQLEQGCEIDVYYV
+167 STQLEQGCEIDVYYI

-187 KNPVPRIFNQEAEPT
+187 KNPVPRIFNQETEPE

-221 KLPLNIFIRYDYNSM
+221 KLPLNLFVRYDYNSM
-236 QLLVLI
+236 QLLVLL
-242 KTISGSIIKINKNEV
+242 KTIIGSTIKINKDEV
-257 EQVNQ
+257 EHVNQ

-274 IQYNEIFDLTVEGI
+274 IQYNETFDVTVEGT
-288 NDWYLNNSITKHIKT
+288 NDWYLDNSVTKHIKT

-316 FKDTTTIYLQGD
+316 VKDTSTIYLQGD
-328 PDCNFTIMSAV
+328 PKCNFMIMSAV

-345 FTEYEAGKYKA
+345 FTEYEEGKYKA

-361 LKSYFIDIVTRKA
+361 LKSYFIDIVSRKA

-398 TSKEIHLESLS
+398 TNKEIKLESLS

-421 DKEPHIVINSNYP
+421 NKEPHMVINSNYP

-441 KTSDTNKVYFNYRIN
+441 KIINNNKANFNYRIN
-456 LDNGQQYVSFI
+456 LDNGMQYLSFI
-467 ADDKKGNA
+467 ADDKEGNA
-475 LSRVVSVRLPK
+475 LSRVVSIRLPK
-486 KKTKEIPQSYKFISG
+486 RKTKNISEEYGFIEKDTISG
-501 ENITSNKGIL
+501 AIPANK
-511 GNGYYTLNGNKYIK
+511 YYTLNGKKYVK
-525 MYIVAL
+525 MYIIAL
-531 ANSTLRLEN
+531 NNSTLRLEN
-540 LNEYNTAIIK
+540 LNEYNTATIK
-550 FIGRSTIDNQGY
+550 FIGRSTVNSYGY
-562 RKYYYLIPCDPYFR
+562 RKYNYLIPCDTIPR
-576 NQDGSLKDQ
+576 NLDGTPQDQ
-585 TKYNLYI
+585 TNWYLDT
-592 PYIKFSVHI
+592 PYVKFSVHI
-601 EDPDAVDLD
+601 EDPDAIDLN
-610 YIASMPVYGIEESHL
+610 YIVNSPILWSHL

>member
-1 MSQLNKYFKKE
+1 MSKLNDYFEKTI
-12 LGLPL
+12 GLPI

-22 ETYDWQSAKYGTI
+22 EIYDWNSAKFGTI

-92 VYVKY
+92 VYIKY

-109 GKSKVSDATRQNN
+109 GKNKVSDATRQNN

-187 KNPVPRIFNQEAEPT
+187 KNPVPRFFNQEAEPE

-242 KTISGSIIKINKNEV
+242 KTISGSTIKINKNEA

-274 IQYNEIFDLTVEGI
+274 IQYNETFDLTVEGT
-288 NDWYLNNSITKHIKT
+288 NDWYLDNSVTKHIKT

-316 FKDTTTIYLQGD
+316 SKDVTTIYLQGD
-328 PDCNFTIMSAV
+328 PKCNFMIMSVV

-345 FTEYEAGKYKA
+345 FTEYEEGKYKA

-361 LKSYFIDIVTRKA
+361 LKSYFIDIVSRKA

-398 TSKEIHLESLS
+398 TNKEIKLESLS

-421 DKEPHIVINSNYP
+421 NKEPHMVINSNYP

-441 KTSDTNKVYFNYRIN
+441 KIINNNKANFNYRIN
-456 LDNGQQYVSFI
+456 LDNGMQYLSFI
-467 ADDKKGNA
+467 ADDKEGNA

-486 KKTKEIPQSYKFISG
+486 RKTKNISEKYGFIEKDTTSGAIPA
-501 ENITSNKGIL
+501 NK
-511 GNGYYTLNGNKYIK
+511 YYTLNGKKYVK
-525 MYIVAL
+525 MYIIAL
-531 ANSTLRLEN
+531 NNSMLRLEN
-540 LNEYNTAIIK
+540 LNEYNTATIK
-550 FIGRSTIDNQGY
+550 FIGRSTVNSYGY
-562 RKYYYLIPCDPYFR
+562 RKYNYLIPCDTIPR
-576 NQDGSLKDQ
+576 NLDGTPQDQ
-585 TKYNLYI
+585 TNWYLDT
-592 PYIKFSVHI
+592 PYVKFSVHI
-601 EDPDAVDLD
+601 EDPDAVDLN
-610 YIASMPVYGIEESHL
+610 YIVNSPILGSHL

>member
-1 MSQLNKYFKKE
+1 MSKLNDYFEKTI
-12 LGLPL
+12 GLPI

-22 ETYDWQSAKYGTI
+22 ETYDWNSAKFGTI

-92 VYVKY
+92 VYIKY

-167 STQLEQGCEIDVYYV
+167 STQLEQGCEIDVYYI

-187 KNPVPRIFNQEAEPT
+187 KNPVPRIFNQEAEPE

-221 KLPLNIFIRYDYNSM
+221 KLPLNLFVRYDYNSM
-236 QLLVLI
+236 QLLVLL
-242 KTISGSIIKINKNEV
+242 KTIIGSTIKINKDEV
-257 EQVNQ
+257 EHVNQ

-274 IQYNEIFDLTVEGI
+274 IHYNETFDVTVEGT
-288 NDWYLNNSITKHIKT
+288 NDWYLDNSVTKHIKT

-316 FKDTTTIYLQGD
+316 SKDATTIYLQGD
-328 PDCNFTIMSAV
+328 SKCNFMIMSAV

-345 FTEYEAGKYKA
+345 FTEYEEGKYKA

-361 LKSYFIDIVTRKA
+361 LKSYFIDIVSRKA
-374 DKLQTTI
+374 DKLQTAI

-398 TSKEIHLESLS
+398 TNKEIKLESLS

-421 DKEPHIVINSNYP
+421 NKEPHMIINSNYP

-441 KTSDTNKVYFNYRIN
+441 KAINNDKVNFNYRIN
-456 LDNGQQYVSFI
+456 LDNGQQYLSFI
-467 ADDKKGNA
+467 ADDKNGNA

-486 KKTKEIPQSYKFISG
+486 RKTKNIPEEYGFIEKDTTSG
-501 ENITSNKGIL
+501 AIPTNK
-511 GNGYYTLNGNKYIK
+511 YYTLNGKKYVK
-525 MYIVAL
+525 MYIIAL
-531 ANSTLRLEN
+531 NNSTLRLEN
-540 LNEYNTAIIK
+540 LNEYNMATIK
-550 FIGRSTIDNQGY
+550 FIGRSTINSYGY
-562 RKYYYLIPCDPYFR
+562 RKYNYLIPCDTIPR
-576 NQDGSLKDQ
+576 NLDGTPQDQ
-585 TKYNLYI
+585 TNWYLDT
-592 PYIKFSVHI
+592 PYVKFNVHI
-601 EDPDAVDLD
+601 EDPDAVDLN
-610 YIASMPVYGIEESHL
+610 YIVNSPILGSHL

>member
-1 MSQLNKYFKKE
+1 MSKLNKYFEKE

-17 IYHDY
+17 IYYDY
-22 ETYDWQSAKYGTI
+22 KTYDWQSAKYGTI

-167 STQLEQGCEIDVYYV
+167 STQLEQGCEIDVYYI

-187 KNPVPRIFNQEAEPT
+187 KNPVPRIFNQEAEPE

-221 KLPLNIFIRYDYNSM
+221 KLPLSLFVRYDYNSM

-242 KTISGSIIKINKNEV
+242 KTISGSTIKINKNEA

-262 VVNRSWSTFRIP
+262 VVNRSWSTFRVP
-274 IQYNEIFDLTVEGI
+274 IQYNETFNLTIEGN
-288 NDWYLNNSITKHIKT
+288 NDWYLDNSIIKNIRT
-303 TSKVDIALLKQEL
+303 TSKVDIALLNQEL
-316 FKDTTTIYLQGD
+316 SKDNTTIYLQGD
-328 PDCNFTIMSAV
+328 TKCNFMIMSAV

-345 FTEYEAGKYKA
+345 FTEYEEGKYKVI
-356 TLPRQ
+356 LPRQ
-361 LKSYFIDIVTRKA
+361 LKSYFIDIVARKA
-374 DKLQTTI
+374 DKLQTAI

-398 TSKEIHLESLS
+398 TNKEIHLESLA
-409 SQYANVTVTATY
+409 SQYANVTVSATY
-421 DKEPHIVINSNYP
+421 HKEPHIIINSNYP

-441 KTSDTNKVYFNYRIN
+441 KVINNDKVNFNYRIN
-456 LDNGQQYVSFI
+456 LDSGQQYLSFI
-467 ADDKKGNA
+467 ADDKNGNA
-475 LSRVVSVRLPK
+475 LSRVVSIRLPK
-486 KKTKEIPQSYKFISG
+486 RKTKNIPEEYGFIEKDIASG
-501 ENITSNKGIL
+501 SIPANK
-511 GNGYYTLNGNKYIK
+511 YYILNGNKYVK
-525 MYIVAL
+525 MYVIAL
-531 ANSTLRLEN
+531 SNSTLRLEN
-540 LNEYNTAIIK
+540 LNEYNTANIK
-550 FIGRSTIDNQGY
+550 FIGRSAVNSNGY
-562 RKYYYLIPCDPYFR
+562 RKYNYLIPCDTISR
-576 NQDGSLKDQ
+576 NPDGTPQDQ
-585 TKYNLYI
+585 TNFYLDT
-592 PYIKFSVHI
+592 PYVKFSVHI
-601 EDPDAVDLD
+601 EDSNAVDLN
-610 YIASMPVYGIEESHL
+610 YIVNSPILGSHL

>member
-1 MSQLNKYFKKE
+1 MSKLNDYFEKTI
-12 LGLPL
+12 GLPI

-22 ETYDWQSAKYGTI
+22 ETYDWNSAKYGTI

-109 GKSKVSDATRQNN
+109 GKSKVSNATRQNN

-135 NHHIKALIN
+135 NYHIKALIN

-152 TRTLKELDSKHIVLN
+152 TKTLKELDSKHIVLN
-167 STQLEQGCEIDVYYV
+167 STQLEQGCEIDVYYI

-187 KNPVPRIFNQEAEPT
+187 KNPVPRIFNQETEPE

-221 KLPLNIFIRYDYNSM
+221 KLPLNLFVRYDYNSM
-236 QLLVLI
+236 QLLVLL
-242 KTISGSIIKINKNEV
+242 KTIIGSTIKINKDEV
-257 EQVNQ
+257 EHVNQ
-262 VVNRSWSTFRIP
+262 VVNRFWSTFRIP
-274 IQYNEIFDLTVEGI
+274 IQYNETFDVTVEGT
-288 NDWYLNNSITKHIKT
+288 NDWYLDNSVTKHIKT

-316 FKDTTTIYLQGD
+316 VKDTSTIYLQGD
-328 PDCNFTIMSAV
+328 SKCNFMIMSAV

-345 FTEYEAGKYKA
+345 FTEYEEGKYKA
-356 TLPRQ
+356 MLPRQ
-361 LKSYFIDIVTRKA
+361 LKSYFIDIVSRKA

-398 TSKEIHLESLS
+398 TNKEIKLESLS

-421 DKEPHIVINSNYP
+421 NKEPHMIINSNYP

-441 KTSDTNKVYFNYRIN
+441 KVINNDKVNFNYRIN
-456 LDNGQQYVSFI
+456 LDNGQQYLSFI
-467 ADDKKGNA
+467 ADDKNGNA

-486 KKTKEIPQSYKFISG
+486 RKTKNISEEYGFIEKDTTSGAIPA
-501 ENITSNKGIL
+501 NK
-511 GNGYYTLNGNKYIK
+511 YYTLNGKKYVK
-525 MYIVAL
+525 MYIIAL
-531 ANSTLRLEN
+531 NNSTLRLEN
-540 LNEYNTAIIK
+540 LNEYNTATIK
-550 FIGRSTIDNQGY
+550 FIGRSTVNSYGY
-562 RKYYYLIPCDPYFR
+562 RKYNYLIPCDTIPR
-576 NQDGSLKDQ
+576 NLDGTPQDQ
-585 TKYNLYI
+585 TNWYLDT
-592 PYIKFSVHI
+592 PYVKFSVHI
-601 EDPDAVDLD
+601 EDPDAVDLN
-610 YIASMPVYGIEESHL
+610 YIVNSPILGSHL

>member
-1 MSQLNKYFKKE
+1 MSQLNKYFEKE

-64 GPSWVALKIRGDETV
+64 GPGWVALKIRGDETV

-187 KNPVPRIFNQEAEPT
+187 KNPVPRIFNQEAEPE

-242 KTISGSIIKINKNEV
+242 KTISGSTIKISKGAAEY
-257 EQVNQ
+257 VNQ
-262 VVNRSWSTFRIP
+262 IVNRSWSTFRIP
-274 IQYNEIFDLTVEGI
+274 IQYNEIFDLTVEGT
-288 NDWYLNNSITKHIKT
+288 NDWYLDNSVTKHIVT
-303 TSKVDIALLKQEL
+303 TSKVDIALSKQTL
-316 FKDTTTIYLQGD
+316 TNDNTIIYLQGD
-328 PDCNFTIMSAV
+328 AHCNFNIISAV
-339 DLSDIK
+339 DTSDIK
-345 FTEYEAGKYKA
+345 FLEYEEGKYRVI
-356 TLPRQ
+356 LPRQ
-361 LKSYFIDIVTRKA
+361 LKSYFIDIVARKVN
-374 DKLQTTI
+374 KLQTTI

-421 DKEPHIVINSNYP
+421 DKEPHMVINSNYP

-441 KTSDTNKVYFNYRIN
+441 KVINNDKINFNYRIN
-456 LDNGQQYVSFI
+456 LDNGQQYLSFI
-467 ADDKKGNA
+467 VDDKEGNA
-475 LSRVVSVRLPK
+475 LSRVISTRLPRK
-486 KKTKEIPQSYKFISG
+486 KIKEISEECDFIEANNYG
-501 ENITSNKGIL
+501 TIPANK
-511 GNGYYTLNGNKYIK
+511 YYILNGSKYVK
-525 MYIVAL
+525 MYVKAL
-531 ANSTLRLEN
+531 ANSTLKLQN
-540 LNEYNTAIIK
+540 LNEYNTANIK
-550 FIGRSTIDNQGY
+550 FIGRSVVDSHGC
-562 RKYYYLIPCDPYFR
+562 RKYNYLIPCDTIFR
-576 NQDGSLKDQ
+576 NSDGTPKDQ
-585 TKYNLYI
+585 STWNLSM
-592 PYIKFSVHI
+592 PYVKFNVHI

-610 YIASMPVYGIEESHL
+610 YVVNKSIIGDYI

>member
-1 MSQLNKYFKKE
+1 MSKLNDYFEKTI
-12 LGLPL
+12 GLPI

-22 ETYDWQSAKYGTI
+22 ETYDWNSAKFGTI

-167 STQLEQGCEIDVYYV
+167 STQLEQGCEIDVYYI

-187 KNPVPRIFNQEAEPT
+187 KNSVPRIFNQEAEPK

-221 KLPLNIFIRYDYNSM
+221 KLPLNLFVRYDYNSM
-236 QLLVLI
+236 QLLVLL
-242 KTISGSIIKINKNEV
+242 KTIIGSTIKINKDEV
-257 EQVNQ
+257 EHVNQ

-274 IQYNEIFDLTVEGI
+274 IQYNETFDVTVEGT
-288 NDWYLNNSITKHIKT
+288 NGWYLDNSVTKHIKT

-316 FKDTTTIYLQGD
+316 VKDTSTIYLQGD
-328 PDCNFTIMSAV
+328 SKCNFMIISAV

-345 FTEYEAGKYKA
+345 FTEYEEGKYKA

-361 LKSYFIDIVTRKA
+361 LKSYFIDIVSRKA

-398 TSKEIHLESLS
+398 TNKEIKLESLA
-409 SQYANVTVTATY
+409 SQYANITVTATY
-421 DKEPHIVINSNYP
+421 NKEPHMIINSNYP

-441 KTSDTNKVYFNYRIN
+441 KTINNNKANFNYRIN
-456 LDNGQQYVSFI
+456 LDNGQQYLSFI
-467 ADDKKGNA
+467 ADDKNGNA

-486 KKTKEIPQSYKFISG
+486 RKTKNIPEEYGFIEKDTTSG
-501 ENITSNKGIL
+501 AIPANK
-511 GNGYYTLNGNKYIK
+511 YYTLNGKKYVK
-525 MYIVAL
+525 MYIIAL
-531 ANSTLRLEN
+531 NNSTLRLEN
-540 LNEYNTAIIK
+540 LNEYNTATIK
-550 FIGRSTIDNQGY
+550 FIGRSTVNSYGY
-562 RKYYYLIPCDPYFR
+562 RKYNYLIPCDTILR
-576 NQDGSLKDQ
+576 NLDGTPQDQ
-585 TKYNLYI
+585 TNWYLDT
-592 PYIKFSVHI
+592 PYVKFSVHI
-601 EDPDAVDLD
+601 EDPDAVDLN
-610 YIASMPVYGIEESHL
+610 YIVNSPILGSYL

>member
-64 GPSWVALKIRGDETV
+64 GPSWVALKIRCDETV

-187 KNPVPRIFNQEAEPT
+187 KNPVPRIFNQEAEPE

-242 KTISGSIIKINKNEV
+242 KTISGSTIKISKNEA
-257 EQVNQ
+257 EQVNK

-274 IQYNEIFDLTVEGI
+274 IQYNEIFNLIVEGI
-288 NDWYLNNSITKHIKT
+288 NDWYLNNSIIKHIVT

-316 FKDTTTIYLQGD
+316 VKDTSTIYLQGD

-345 FTEYEAGKYKA
+345 FTEYEKGKYKA
-356 TLPRQ
+356 ILPRQ
-361 LKSYFIDIVTRKA
+361 LKSYFIDIVARKA

-381 KSILIRA
+381 KNVLVRA
-388 KDPVEIPLEI
+388 KDPVEILLEI

-409 SQYANVTVTATY
+409 SQYANVTVSATY
-421 DKEPHIVINSNYP
+421 HKEPHMVINSNYP

-441 KTSDTNKVYFNYRIN
+441 KVINNDKVNFNYRIN
-456 LDNGQQYVSFI
+456 LDSGQQYLSFI
-467 ADDKKGNA
+467 ADDKEGNA
-475 LSRVVSVRLPK
+475 LSRVISTRLPK
-486 KKTKEIPQSYKFISG
+486 KKTKQISQGYDFIEKETASGTIPAN
-501 ENITSNKGIL
+501 E
-511 GNGYYTLNGNKYIK
+511 YYILNGNRYVK
-525 MYIVAL
+525 MYVIAL
-531 ANSTLRLEN
+531 SNSTLRLEN
-540 LNEYNTAIIK
+540 LNEYNTATIK
-550 FIGRSTIDNQGY
+550 FIGRSTVDSNGY
-562 RKYYYLIPCDPYFR
+562 RKYNYLIPCDTIFR
-576 NQDGSLKDQ
+576 NSDGTPKDQ
-585 TKYNLYI
+585 TNWYLDT
-592 PYIKFSVHI
+592 PYVKFSVHI
-601 EDPDAVDLD
+601 EDPDAVDLN
-610 YIASMPVYGIEESHL
+610 YIVNSPILGSYL

>member
-97 DMVEGKLYYTIN
+97 DMLEGKLYYTIN

-167 STQLEQGCEIDVYYV
+167 STQLEQGCEIDVYYI

-187 KNPVPRIFNQEAEPT
+187 KNPVPRIFNQEAKPE

-221 KLPLNIFIRYDYNSM
+221 KLPLNLFVRYDYNSM
-236 QLLVLI
+236 RLLVLL
-242 KTISGSIIKINKNEV
+242 KTISGSTIKINKNEV
-257 EQVNQ
+257 EHVNQ

-274 IQYNEIFDLTVEGI
+274 IQYNETFDVTVEGT
-288 NDWYLNNSITKHIKT
+288 NDWYLDNSVTKHIKT

-316 FKDTTTIYLQGD
+316 VKDTSTIYLQGD
-328 PDCNFTIMSAV
+328 SRCNFMIMSAV

-345 FTEYEAGKYKA
+345 FTEYEKGKYKA
-356 TLPRQ
+356 ILPRQ
-361 LKSYFIDIVTRKA
+361 LKSYFIDIVARKA
-374 DKLQTTI
+374 DKLQTII
-381 KSILIRA
+381 KNVLVRA

-398 TSKEIHLESLS
+398 TTKEIHLESLA
-409 SQYANVTVTATY
+409 SQYANVTVSATY
-421 DKEPHIVINSNYP
+421 HKEPHIIINSNYP

-441 KTSDTNKVYFNYRIN
+441 KAINNDKVSFNYRIN
-456 LDNGQQYVSFI
+456 LDNGQQYLSFI
-467 ADDKKGNA
+467 ANDKNSNA

-486 KKTKEIPQSYKFISG
+486 RKTKNIPEEYDFIEKDTVSG
-501 ENITSNKGIL
+501 SIPANK
-511 GNGYYTLNGNKYIK
+511 YYILNGNKYVK
-525 MYIVAL
+525 MYVKAL
-531 ANSTLRLEN
+531 SNSILRLEN
-540 LNEYNTAIIK
+540 LNEYNTVNIK
-550 FIGRSTIDNQGY
+550 FIGRSTVDSNGY
-562 RKYYYLIPCDPYFR
+562 RKYNYLIPCDTLLRNSDGTPADQSNYYLDTPYV
-576 NQDGSLKDQ
+576 
-585 TKYNLYI
+585 
-592 PYIKFSVHI
+592 KFSVHI
-601 EDPDAVDLD
+601 EDSDAVDLD
-610 YIASMPVYGIEESHL
+610 YVVNSPILGSHL

>member
-1 MSQLNKYFKKE
+1 MSKLNKYFEKE

-127 DKGEYIPG
+127 DKGKYIPG
-135 NHHIKALIN
+135 NNHIKALIN
-144 NTIECSPA
+144 NTIEYSPA

-167 STQLEQGCEIDVYYV
+167 ATQLEQGCEIDVYYI

-187 KNPVPRIFNQEAEPT
+187 KNPVPRIFNQEAEPE

-242 KTISGSIIKINKNEV
+242 KTISGSTIKISKNET
-257 EQVNQ
+257 EQVNR
-262 VVNRSWSTFRIP
+262 VVSRSWSTFRIP
-274 IQYNEIFDLTVEGI
+274 IQHNETFNLTVEGI
-288 NDWYLNNSITKHIKT
+288 NDWYLNNFITKSIKT
-303 TSKVDIALLKQEL
+303 TSKVDIALLKQEMS
-316 FKDTTTIYLQGD
+316 KDTTTIYLQGD
-328 PDCNFTIMSAV
+328 TQCNFMITSAV
-339 DLSDIK
+339 DLSNIN
-345 FTEYEAGKYKA
+345 FTEYEEGKYKA
-356 TLPRQ
+356 VLPRQ
-361 LKSYFIDIVTRKA
+361 LKSYFIDIIARKA

-381 KSILIRA
+381 KNVLVRA

-398 TSKEIHLESLS
+398 TNKEIHLESLT
-409 SQYANVTVTATY
+409 SQYANVTVSATY
-421 DKEPHIVINSNYP
+421 HKEPHIIVNSNYP
-434 DGITLVN
+434 DGITLIN
-441 KTSDTNKVYFNYRIN
+441 KTVDSGKVNFNYRIN
-456 LDNGQQYVSFI
+456 LDNGIQYLSFI

-475 LSRVVSVRLPK
+475 LSRVISVKLPK
-486 KKTKEIPQSYKFISG
+486 KKTKEISQEYNFIEINNQG
-501 ENITSNKGIL
+501 EIPSNK
-511 GNGYYTLNGNKYIK
+511 YYTLNGNKYVK
-525 MYIVAL
+525 MYVKAL
-531 ANSTLRLEN
+531 ANSTLKLQN
-540 LNEYNTAIIK
+540 LNEYNTANIK
-550 FIGRSTIDNQGY
+550 FIGRSAVDSHGY
-562 RKYYYLIPCDPYFR
+562 RKYNYLIPCHTILRNSDGTPDNHVIFILEAPYV
-576 NQDGSLKDQ
+576 
-585 TKYNLYI
+585 
-592 PYIKFSVHI
+592 KFSVHI

-610 YIASMPVYGIEESHL
+610 YVAYYDVKGMAI

>member
-1 MSQLNKYFKKE
+1 MSKLNDYFEKTI
-12 LGLPL
+12 GLPI

-22 ETYDWQSAKYGTI
+22 ETYDWNSAKFGTI

-109 GKSKVSDATRQNN
+109 GKSKVSNATRQNN

-135 NHHIKALIN
+135 NYHIKALIN

-167 STQLEQGCEIDVYYV
+167 STQLEQGCEIDVYYI

-187 KNPVPRIFNQEAEPT
+187 KNPVPRIFNQETEPE

-221 KLPLNIFIRYDYNSM
+221 KLPLNLFVRYDYNSM
-236 QLLVLI
+236 QLLVLL
-242 KTISGSIIKINKNEV
+242 KTIIGSTIKINKDEV
-257 EQVNQ
+257 EHVNQ

-274 IQYNEIFDLTVEGI
+274 IQYNETFDVTVEGT
-288 NDWYLNNSITKHIKT
+288 NDWYLDNSVTKHIKT

-316 FKDTTTIYLQGD
+316 VKDTSTIYLQGD
-328 PDCNFTIMSAV
+328 PKCNFMIMSAV

-345 FTEYEAGKYKA
+345 FTEYEEGKYKA

-361 LKSYFIDIVTRKA
+361 LKSYFIDIVSRKA

-398 TSKEIHLESLS
+398 TNKEIKLESLS

-421 DKEPHIVINSNYP
+421 NKEPHMIINSNYL

-441 KTSDTNKVYFNYRIN
+441 KIINNNKANFNYRIN
-456 LDNGQQYVSFI
+456 LDNGMQYLSFI
-467 ADDKKGNA
+467 ADDKEGNA

-486 KKTKEIPQSYKFISG
+486 RKTKNISEEYGFIEKDTISG
-501 ENITSNKGIL
+501 AIPANK
-511 GNGYYTLNGNKYIK
+511 YYTLNGKKYVK
-525 MYIVAL
+525 MYIIAL
-531 ANSTLRLEN
+531 NNSTLRLEN
-540 LNEYNTAIIK
+540 LNEYNTATIK
-550 FIGRSTIDNQGY
+550 FIGRSTVNSYGY
-562 RKYYYLIPCDPYFR
+562 RKYNYLIPCDTIPR
-576 NQDGSLKDQ
+576 NLDGTPQDQ
-585 TKYNLYI
+585 TNWYLDT
-592 PYIKFSVHI
+592 PYVKFSVHI
-601 EDPDAVDLD
+601 EDPDAIDLN
-610 YIASMPVYGIEESHL
+610 YIVNSPILGSYL

>member
-1 MSQLNKYFKKE
+1 MSELNKYFEKE

-45 IKLRYNV
+45 IKLRYNI

-109 GKSKVSDATRQNN
+109 GKDKVSDATRQNN

-167 STQLEQGCEIDVYYV
+167 ATQLEQGCEIDVYYV

-187 KNPVPRIFNQEAEPT
+187 KNPVPRIFNQEAEPE

-221 KLPLNIFIRYDYNSM
+221 KLPLNLFVRYDYNSM
-236 QLLVLI
+236 QLLVLL
-242 KTISGSIIKINKNEV
+242 KTIIGSTIKINKNEV
-257 EQVNQ
+257 EHVNQ

-274 IQYNEIFDLTVEGI
+274 IQYNETFDLTVEGI
-288 NDWYLNNSITKHIKT
+288 NDWYLDNSATKHIVT
-303 TSKVDIALLKQEL
+303 TSKVDIALSKQTL
-316 FKDTTTIYLQGD
+316 TNDNTIIYLQGD
-328 PDCNFTIMSAV
+328 AHCNFNIISAV
-339 DLSDIK
+339 DTSDIK
-345 FTEYEAGKYKA
+345 FLEYEEGKYRVI
-356 TLPRQ
+356 LPRQ
-361 LKSYFIDIVTRKA
+361 LKSYFIDIVARKA

-381 KSILIRA
+381 KNVLVRA

-398 TSKEIHLESLS
+398 TTKEIHLESLA
-409 SQYANVTVTATY
+409 SQYANVTVSATY
-421 DKEPHIVINSNYP
+421 HKEPHIIINSNYP

-441 KTSDTNKVYFNYRIN
+441 KVINNDKVNFNYRIN
-456 LDNGQQYVSFI
+456 LDNGQQYLSFI
-467 ADDKKGNA
+467 VDDKEGNA
-475 LSRVVSVRLPK
+475 LSRVISTRLPRK
-486 KKTKEIPQSYKFISG
+486 KIKEISEECDFIEANNYG
-501 ENITSNKGIL
+501 IIPANK
-511 GNGYYTLNGNKYIK
+511 YYILNGSKYVK
-525 MYIVAL
+525 MYVKAL
-531 ANSTLRLEN
+531 ANSTLKLQN
-540 LNEYNTAIIK
+540 LNEYNTANIK
-550 FIGRSTIDNQGY
+550 FIGRSAVDSHGC
-562 RKYYYLIPCDPYFR
+562 RKYNYLIPCDTIFR
-576 NQDGSLKDQ
+576 NSDGTLKDQ
-585 TKYNLYI
+585 STWNLSM
-592 PYIKFSVHI
+592 PYVKFNVHI

-610 YIASMPVYGIEESHL
+610 YVVNKSIIGDHI

>member
-1 MSQLNKYFKKE
+1 MSKLNKYFEKE

-64 GPSWVALKIRGDETV
+64 GPSWVALKIHGDETV

-187 KNPVPRIFNQEAEPT
+187 KNPVPRIFNQEAEPE

-242 KTISGSIIKINKNEV
+242 KTISGSTIKINKGEV
-257 EQVNQ
+257 EHINQ

-274 IQYNEIFDLTVEGI
+274 IQYNETFDLTVEGI
-288 NDWYLNNSITKHIKT
+288 NDWYLNNSITKHIVT

-316 FKDTTTIYLQGD
+316 VKDTSTIYLQGD

-356 TLPRQ
+356 VLPRQ
-361 LKSYFIDIVTRKA
+361 LKSYFIDIVARKA

-381 KSILIRA
+381 KNVLVRA

-398 TSKEIHLESLS
+398 TSKEIHFESPS
-409 SQYANVTVTATY
+409 SQYVNVTVTATY
-421 DKEPHIVINSNYP
+421 NKEPHMIVNSNYP

-441 KTSDTNKVYFNYRIN
+441 KTINNDKVNFNYRIN
-456 LDNGQQYVSFI
+456 LDSGQQYLSFI
-467 ADDKKGNA
+467 ADDKEGNA
-475 LSRVVSVRLPK
+475 LSRVISTRLPK
-486 KKTKEIPQSYKFISG
+486 KKTKQISQGYDFIEKETASGTIPA
-501 ENITSNKGIL
+501 NK
-511 GNGYYTLNGNKYIK
+511 YYILNGNKYVK
-525 MYIVAL
+525 MYVVAL
-531 ANSTLRLEN
+531 ANSTLKLQN
-540 LNEYNTAIIK
+540 LNEYNTATIK
-550 FIGRSTIDNQGY
+550 FIGRSTVNSNGY
-562 RKYYYLIPCDPYFR
+562 RKYNYLIPCDTILRNSNGTPIDPTNFYLDTPYV
-576 NQDGSLKDQ
+576 
-585 TKYNLYI
+585 
-592 PYIKFSVHI
+592 KFSVHI
-601 EDPDAVDLD
+601 EDPDAIDLD
-610 YIASMPVYGIEESHL
+610 YIINSPLLGSHL

>member
-1 MSQLNKYFKKE
+1 MSKLNDYFEKTI
-12 LGLPL
+12 GLPI

-22 ETYDWQSAKYGTI
+22 ETYDWNSAKFGTI

-109 GKSKVSDATRQNN
+109 GRSKISDATRQNN

-135 NHHIKALIN
+135 NYHIKALIN

-167 STQLEQGCEIDVYYV
+167 STQLEQGCEIDVYYI

-187 KNPVPRIFNQEAEPT
+187 KNPVPRIFNQEAEPE
-202 NPESGDFWIT
+202 NPESGDFWIM

-221 KLPLNIFIRYDYNSM
+221 KLPLNLFVRYDYNSM
-236 QLLVLI
+236 QLLVLL
-242 KTISGSIIKINKNEV
+242 KTIIGSTIKINKDEV
-257 EQVNQ
+257 EHVNQ

-274 IQYNEIFDLTVEGI
+274 IQYNETFDITVEGT
-288 NDWYLNNSITKHIKT
+288 NDWYLDNSVTKHIKT

-316 FKDTTTIYLQGD
+316 SKDTSTIYLQGD
-328 PDCNFTIMSAV
+328 SKCNFMIMSAV

-345 FTEYEAGKYKA
+345 FTEYEEGKYKA

-361 LKSYFIDIVTRKA
+361 LKSYFIDIISRKA

-398 TSKEIHLESLS
+398 TNKEIKLESLS

-421 DKEPHIVINSNYP
+421 NKEPYMIINSNYP

-441 KTSDTNKVYFNYRIN
+441 KVINNDKVNFNYRIN
-456 LDNGQQYVSFI
+456 LDNGQQYLSFI
-467 ADDKKGNA
+467 ADDKNGNA

-486 KKTKEIPQSYKFISG
+486 RKTKNISEEYGFIEKDTTRGSIPA
-501 ENITSNKGIL
+501 NK
-511 GNGYYTLNGNKYIK
+511 YYILNGNKYVK
-525 MYIVAL
+525 MYVIAL
-531 ANSTLRLEN
+531 SNSTLRLEN
-540 LNEYNTAIIK
+540 LNEYNTATIK
-550 FIGRSTIDNQGY
+550 FIGRSTVNSYGY
-562 RKYYYLIPCDPYFR
+562 RKYNYLIPCDTIPR
-576 NQDGSLKDQ
+576 NLDGTPQDQ
-585 TKYNLYI
+585 TNFYLDT
-592 PYIKFSVHI
+592 PYVKFSVHI
-601 EDPDAVDLD
+601 EDPDAVDLN
-610 YIASMPVYGIEESHL
+610 YIVNSPILGSHL

>member
-1 MSQLNKYFKKE
+1 MSKLNKYFEKE

-35 VVDPKENNIG
+35 VVDSKENNIG

-64 GPSWVALKIRGDETV
+64 GPSWVALKIRCNETV

-109 GKSKVSDATRQNN
+109 GKSKVSDTTRQNN

-167 STQLEQGCEIDVYYV
+167 ATQLEQGCEIDVYYV
-182 ERYDI
+182 ERYNI
-187 KNPVPRIFNQEAEPT
+187 KNPVPRIFNQEAEPE

-221 KLPLNIFIRYDYNSM
+221 KLPLNLFVRYDYNSM
-236 QLLVLI
+236 QLLVLL
-242 KTISGSIIKINKNEV
+242 KTIIGSTIKINKNEV
-257 EQVNQ
+257 EHVNQ

-274 IQYNEIFDLTVEGI
+274 IQYNETFDLIVEGA
-288 NDWYLNNSITKHIKT
+288 NDWYLDNSITKHIVT

-316 FKDTTTIYLQGD
+316 IKDTTTIYLQGD

-345 FTEYEAGKYKA
+345 FTEYEEGKYKA
-356 TLPRQ
+356 VLPRQ
-361 LKSYFIDIVTRKA
+361 LKSYFIDIVARKA
-374 DKLQTTI
+374 DKLQTAI

-409 SQYANVTVTATY
+409 SQYANVTVSATY
-421 DKEPHIVINSNYP
+421 HKEPHIIINSNYP

-441 KTSDTNKVYFNYRIN
+441 KVINNDKVNFNYHIN
-456 LDNGQQYVSFI
+456 LDNGQQYLSFI
-467 ADDKKGNA
+467 VDDKEGNA
-475 LSRVVSVRLPK
+475 LSRVISTRLPK
-486 KKTKEIPQSYKFISG
+486 KKTKEIPEECDFIEANNYG
-501 ENITSNKGIL
+501 IIPANK
-511 GNGYYTLNGNKYIK
+511 YYILNGSKYVK
-525 MYIVAL
+525 MYVKAL
-531 ANSTLRLEN
+531 ANSTLKLQN
-540 LNEYNTAIIK
+540 LNEYNTATIK
-550 FIGRSTIDNQGY
+550 FIGRSVVDSHGC
-562 RKYYYLIPCDPYFR
+562 RKYNYLIPCDTIFR
-576 NQDGSLKDQ
+576 NSDGTPKDQ
-585 TKYNLYI
+585 STWNLSM
-592 PYIKFSVHI
+592 PYVKFNVHI

-610 YIASMPVYGIEESHL
+610 YVVNKSIIGDHI

>member
-1 MSQLNKYFKKE
+1 MSKLNDYFEKTI
-12 LGLPL
+12 GLPI

-22 ETYDWQSAKYGTI
+22 ETYDWNSAKFGTI

-167 STQLEQGCEIDVYYV
+167 STQLEQGCEIDVYYI

-187 KNPVPRIFNQEAEPT
+187 KNPVPRIFNQEAEPE

-221 KLPLNIFIRYDYNSM
+221 KLPLNLFVRYDYNSM
-236 QLLVLI
+236 QLLVLL
-242 KTISGSIIKINKNEV
+242 KTIIGSTIKINKDEV
-257 EQVNQ
+257 EHVNQ
-262 VVNRSWSTFRIP
+262 IVNRSWSTFRIP
-274 IQYNEIFDLTVEGI
+274 IQYNETFDVTVEGT
-288 NDWYLNNSITKHIKT
+288 NDWYLDNSVTKHIKT

-316 FKDTTTIYLQGD
+316 VKDTSTIYLQGD
-328 PDCNFTIMSAV
+328 SKCNFMIMSAV

-345 FTEYEAGKYKA
+345 FTEYEEGKYKA

-361 LKSYFIDIVTRKA
+361 LKSYFIDIVSRKA

-398 TSKEIHLESLS
+398 TNKEIKLESLA
-409 SQYANVTVTATY
+409 SQYANITVTATY
-421 DKEPHIVINSNYP
+421 NKEPDMIINSNYP

-441 KTSDTNKVYFNYRIN
+441 KTINNNKTNFNYRIN
-456 LDNGQQYVSFI
+456 LDNGMQYLSFI
-467 ADDKKGNA
+467 ADDKEGNA

-486 KKTKEIPQSYKFISG
+486 RKTKNISEKYGFIEKDTTSGAIPA
-501 ENITSNKGIL
+501 NK
-511 GNGYYTLNGNKYIK
+511 YYTLNGKKYVK
-525 MYIVAL
+525 MYIIAL
-531 ANSTLRLEN
+531 NNSTLRLEN
-540 LNEYNTAIIK
+540 LNEYNTATIK
-550 FIGRSTIDNQGY
+550 FIGRSTVNSYGY
-562 RKYYYLIPCDPYFR
+562 RKYNYLIPCDTIPR
-576 NQDGSLKDQ
+576 NLDGTPQDQ
-585 TKYNLYI
+585 TNWYLDT
-592 PYIKFSVHI
+592 PYVKFSVHI
-601 EDPDAVDLD
+601 EDPDAVDLN
-610 YIASMPVYGIEESHL
+610 YIVNSPILWSHL

>member
-64 GPSWVALKIRGDETV
+64 GPSWVALKIRCDETV

-187 KNPVPRIFNQEAEPT
+187 KNPVPRIFNQEAEPE

-242 KTISGSIIKINKNEV
+242 KTISGSTIKISKNEA
-257 EQVNQ
+257 EQVNK

-274 IQYNEIFDLTVEGI
+274 IQYNEIFNLIVEGI
-288 NDWYLNNSITKHIKT
+288 NDWYLNNSIIKHIVT

-316 FKDTTTIYLQGD
+316 VKDTSTIYLQGD

-345 FTEYEAGKYKA
+345 FTEYEKGKYKA
-356 TLPRQ
+356 ILPRQ
-361 LKSYFIDIVTRKA
+361 LKSYFIDIVARKA

-381 KSILIRA
+381 KNVLVRA
-388 KDPVEIPLEI
+388 KDPVEILLEI

-409 SQYANVTVTATY
+409 SQYANVTVSATY
-421 DKEPHIVINSNYP
+421 HKEPHMVINSNYP

-441 KTSDTNKVYFNYRIN
+441 KVINNDKVNFNYRIN
-456 LDNGQQYVSFI
+456 LDSGQQYLSFI
-467 ADDKKGNA
+467 ADDKEGNA
-475 LSRVVSVRLPK
+475 LSRVISTRLPK
-486 KKTKEIPQSYKFISG
+486 KKTKQISQGYDFIEKETASGTIPA
-501 ENITSNKGIL
+501 NK
-511 GNGYYTLNGNKYIK
+511 YYILNGNRYVK
-525 MYIVAL
+525 MYVIAL
-531 ANSTLRLEN
+531 SNSTLRLEN
-540 LNEYNTAIIK
+540 LNEYNTATIK
-550 FIGRSTIDNQGY
+550 FIGRSTVDSNGY
-562 RKYYYLIPCDPYFR
+562 RKYNYLIPCDTIFR
-576 NQDGSLKDQ
+576 NSDGTPKDQ
-585 TKYNLYI
+585 TNWYLDT
-592 PYIKFSVHI
+592 PYVKFSVHI
-601 EDPDAVDLD
+601 EDPDAVDLN
-610 YIASMPVYGIEESHL
+610 YIVNSPILGSYL